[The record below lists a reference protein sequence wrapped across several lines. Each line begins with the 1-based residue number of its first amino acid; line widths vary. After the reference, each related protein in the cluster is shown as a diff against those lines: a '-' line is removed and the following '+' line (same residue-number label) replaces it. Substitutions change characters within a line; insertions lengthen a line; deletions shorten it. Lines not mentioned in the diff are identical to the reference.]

1 MAETG
6 QEMIRSA
13 ITAYLAQDADGARK
27 AATLDDKID
36 GEYKVL
42 MEDVLNL
49 MKENPKLIKKAVR
62 LLNTSAYMERLGDHI
77 TNICE
82 EVIYMVEGTH
92 EELNE

>member
-1 MAETG
+1 
-6 QEMIRSA
+6 
-13 ITAYLAQDADGARK
+13 
-27 AATLDDKID
+27 
-36 GEYKVL
+36 